1 MIEIFIDDI
10 RHEYID
16 DEFKSFKVR
25 YRVLKEGKHV
35 RTVTRYISE
44 NLSYDEMVNFI
55 KSKEE
60 LKPVKTYAKALVEN
74 NEIKEITE
82 IKDEE
87 EVYGW

>member
-1 MIEIFIDDI
+1 MVEIFIDDI
-10 RHEYID
+10 QHEVVD
-16 DEFKSFKVR
+16 SEFRSLKVR
-25 YRVLKEGKHV
+25 YRVFKEGKHI
-35 RTVTRYISE
+35 RTVTRYISGS
-44 NLSYDEMVNFI
+44 LSYNEMVNFI